1 MKQPP
6 IPGAD
11 AAFLVRRAQ
20 AGEQEAF
27 DRLVRMYRD
36 RIFRWALV
44 RTGDVD
50 DAEDATQEAL
60 VRLHMGLRKFRGASR
75 FETWL
80 YAITRSAAADVVRR
94 GKSRKR
100 MKERFVALGERSDS
114 GTAERG
120 LDVLA
125 TQQLAGLARA
135 FLEDLPVRQREAV
148 DLVDLQGLAP
158 AEAADLLGTN
168 RATLRTH
175 LFRGRRALRT
185 RLLATESAGEAS

>member
-1 MKQPP
+1 VKQPP
-6 IPGAD
+6 TPGAD

-20 AGEQEAF
+20 AGEREAF
-27 DRLVRMYRD
+27 DRLVRVYRD

-114 GTAERG
+114 GTVERA

-125 TQQLAGLARA
+125 TKQLAGLARA
-135 FLEDLPVRQREAV
+135 RAEGYLERAARFLGDDDEDVRAAAEFACWS
-148 DLVDLQGLAP
+148 LAAARRRA
-158 AEAADLLGTN
+158 AEAPRLW
-168 RATLRTH
+168 RC
-175 LFRGRRALRT
+175 RRPRWTAR
-185 RLLATESAGEAS
+185 RSCRR